1 MLVLPAI
8 IVCEAVDFTIGA
20 ESDAVW
26 FVLLLIPSL
35 SVMAGLSFT
44 PASTKQHSKQTCQI
58 QRSYYPS
65 VCKVRILAAIKNF

>member
-1 MLVLPAI
+1 MELTLLLVLPAI
-8 IVCEAVDFTIGA
+8 IVCEAVDLTIGA

-44 PASTKQHSKQTCQI
+44 PASTGYTANKPVKYSAVITPLGAKFA
-58 QRSYYPS
+58 S
-65 VCKVRILAAIKNF
+65 